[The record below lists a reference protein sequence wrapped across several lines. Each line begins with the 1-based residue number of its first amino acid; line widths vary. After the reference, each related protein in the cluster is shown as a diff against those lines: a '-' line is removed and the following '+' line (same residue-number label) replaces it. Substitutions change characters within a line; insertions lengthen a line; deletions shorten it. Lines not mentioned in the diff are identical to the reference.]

1 MKLRDYQDEISTEAA
16 KLLEWAKIA
25 YLALEVRV
33 GKTLTALAAAKKYGA
48 ASVLFVTKKK
58 AIGSIEKDY
67 QGYNPGFALT
77 VVNYEQLHN
86 LEGSYDLIIIDEAHS
101 IGQYPLRA
109 KRTNLLKKI
118 CAEKPIIYLSGT
130 PTPEAYTQIYH
141 QLWVSSF
148 SPFKQYVNFYKW
160 AKDFVFIK
168 KKYLYG
174 RELNDYSNANKAK
187 IEEHIK
193 HLFITY
199 TQGEA
204 GFGQQ
209 VKEEV
214 IKVRMRPVTY
224 KVANNLIA
232 NRVVIGKHGNELV
245 ADTEV
250 KLMQKLHQ
258 IYSGTVKDEAG
269 QALCFDNSKVDF
281 IAHHFRGKRIAVFY
295 KFVAEGGM
303 LLQQFGERVTTSPEE
318 FNCSEDK
325 VFISQIQSGREGINL
340 STADCIVMMNIDFS
354 AVSYMQARARLQSK
368 DRVKEAK
375 IFWIFSE
382 GGIEEKI
389 YKAVMD
395 KRDFTLSYFRKEFL
409 LAQNDEEVG
418 AIIIN
423 KG

>member
-1 MKLRDYQDEISTEAA
+1 VPSQYHMELRDYQEQISDEAA
-16 KLLEWAKIA
+16 KLLQWCSIA

-33 GKTLTALAAAKKYGA
+33 GKTLTALAAAKKYEA
-48 ASVLFVTKKK
+48 TSVLFVTKKK
-58 AIGSIEKDY
+58 AIPGIMNDY
-67 QGYNPGFALT
+67 ISYAPPFAID
-77 VVNYEQLHN
+77 VINYEQLPN
-86 LEGSYDLIIIDEAHS
+86 YKGSPDLIILDEAHS
-101 IGQYPLRA
+101 LGQYPIRA
-109 KRTNLLKKI
+109 KRTIRLKDI

-148 SPFKQYVNFYKW
+148 SPFKAYINFYKW
-160 AKDFVFIK
+160 AKEFVHIK

-199 TQGEA
+199 TQGDA

-209 VKEEV
+209 IKEEV

-232 NRVVIGKHGNELV
+232 NRVVIGKRGNELV

-258 IYSGTVKDEAG
+258 IYSGTVKDETG

-281 IAHHFRGKRIAVFY
+281 IAHHFRGKRIAIFY
-295 KFVAEGGM
+295 KFVAEGQM
-303 LLQQFGERVTTSPEE
+303 LAQQFGDRVTTSPEE

-325 VFISQIQSGREGINL
+325 IFISQIQSGREGINL
-340 STADCIVMMNIDFS
+340 STADCIVMLNIDFS

-368 DRVKEAK
+368 ERVKEAK
-375 IFWIFSE
+375 IFWVFSE
-382 GGIEEKI
+382 GGIEDKI
-389 YKAVMD
+389 YKAVIGKQD
-395 KRDFTLSYFRKEFL
+395 YTLSWFRKDFL
-409 LAQNDEEVG
+409 PEVMKKS
-418 AIIIN
+418 A
-423 KG
+423 

>member
-1 MKLRDYQDEISTEAA
+1 MELRDYQEEISTEAA

-33 GKTLTALAAAKKYGA
+33 GKTVTALATAKKYGA
-48 ASVLFVTKKK
+48 TSVLFVTKKM

-67 QGYNPGFALT
+67 KAYNPGFALT
-77 VVNYEQLHN
+77 VINYEQLHN
-86 LEGSYDLIIIDEAHS
+86 LETSFDLIIIDEAHS
-101 IGQYPLRA
+101 IGQYPIRA
-109 KRTNLLKKI
+109 RRTNLLKKI

-148 SPFKQYVNFYKW
+148 SPFKAYINFYKW
-160 AKDFVFIK
+160 AKEFVHIK

-199 TQGEA
+199 TQGDA

-209 VKEEV
+209 IKEEV

-232 NRVVIGKHGNELV
+232 NRVVIGKRGNELV

-258 IYSGTVKDEAG
+258 IYSGTVKDETG

-281 IAHHFRGKRIAVFY
+281 IAHHFRGKRIAIFY
-295 KFVAEGGM
+295 KFVAEGQM
-303 LLQQFGERVTTSPEE
+303 LAQQFGDRVTTSPEE

-325 VFISQIQSGREGINL
+325 IFISQIQSGREGINL
-340 STADCIVMMNIDFS
+340 STADCIVMLNIDFS

-368 DRVKEAK
+368 ERVKEAK
-375 IFWIFSE
+375 IFWVFSE
-382 GGIEEKI
+382 GGIEDKI
-389 YKAVMD
+389 YKAVIGKQD
-395 KRDFTLSYFRKEFL
+395 YTLSWFRKDFL
-409 LAQNDEEVG
+409 PEVMKKS
-418 AIIIN
+418 A
-423 KG
+423 